1 MAEDYRIK
9 YEKLQR
15 DFISKEVEISELEN
29 QVSRLQVERSKIPPD
44 RLISSFGDSLEK
56 VQVSLAEKST
66 RVKYLVSDLEVELK
80 ANVTFS
86 DDEIFYQLPK
96 LDDTLPSENLSIIR
110 FKINMLPRE
119 EAEGEDVFGY
129 DEVPNLIGLNP
140 EDAKYR
146 IESKGFK
153 VGEITYESTDRIQPG
168 LVLGQMPS
176 AFSLAAPE
184 SPVDITIS
192 EPAESS
198 GGGVKVPNLVGLP
211 LEEAKEVLK
220 SLGLVLGKVS
230 KRKSTSPPDTVISQS
245 IKVDEGVEPETAID
259 LVLAEKEKKK
269 RKKTVG
275 VREIEGIG
283 NVYSARLEKSNIKTL
298 NKLASSPSS
307 KIAEATG
314 VSEKMAET
322 WKAMAVIHD
331 EDMGRNG
338 AELLVK
344 SGDIRSVDDLK
355 KADPEELYGKL
366 DRAIKLHKVRV
377 PLEFTLKKEDVA
389 RWVKKAKDER

>member
-1 MAEDYRIK
+1 M
-9 YEKLQR
+9 
-15 DFISKEVEISELEN
+15 
-29 QVSRLQVERSKIPPD
+29 
-44 RLISSFGDSLEK
+44 
-56 VQVSLAEKST
+56 
-66 RVKYLVSDLEVELK
+66 
-80 ANVTFS
+80 
-86 DDEIFYQLPK
+86 
-96 LDDTLPSENLSIIR
+96 
-110 FKINMLPRE
+110 
-119 EAEGEDVFGY
+119 
-129 DEVPNLIGLNP
+129 
-140 EDAKYR
+140 
-146 IESKGFK
+146 
-153 VGEITYESTDRIQPG
+153 
-168 LVLGQMPS
+168 
-176 AFSLAAPE
+176 
-184 SPVDITIS
+184 
-192 EPAESS
+192 
-198 GGGVKVPNLVGLP
+198 KVPNLVGLP

-220 SLGLVLGKVS
+220 SPGLVLGKVS

-283 NVYSARLEKSNIKTL
+283 NVYSARLEKSDIKTL

-322 WKAMAVIHD
+322 WKAMATIHD

-355 KADPEELYGKL
+355 KADTEELYGKL